1 MTDKNKDSH
10 VQRVLPPAER
20 DPLVRVLSPDEADYR
35 RRSARERTSALPQD
49 KVEYRQRSTR
59 ERTSALPPDR
69 ADYRARSARERTS
82 ALPPGYRDLRERGS
96 VLPPDYHNPEKS
108 ALPPSYHDPEKSV
121 LPPDKANHPETVVLP
136 PEGEAP
142 EQQEAERYYAEHVQ
156 VSPEAG
162 GSSLTVLQEALNKGA
177 RRSRN
182 LVGVVHDPTSQAS
195 VILVWDTKA
204 FISG

>member
-1 MTDKNKDSH
+1 MTDNNKDSH
-10 VQRVLPPAER
+10 VDHVQRVLTPAER
-20 DPLVRVLSPDEADYR
+20 DPLLRVLSSDEVY
-35 RRSARERTSALPQD
+35 
-49 KVEYRQRSTR
+49 YRQRSAH

-69 ADYRARSARERTS
+69 ADYRARSDRERTS
-82 ALPPGYRDLRERGS
+82 ALPPNYRDLRERGS
-96 VLPPDYHNPEKS
+96 VLPPDYHEPRKS
-108 ALPPSYHDPEKSV
+108 A

-156 VSPEAG
+156 LGSEGG

-177 RRSRN
+177 RRSRK

-195 VILVWDTKA
+195 AILVWDTKA
-204 FISG
+204 PF